1 MNQTPATRTPPSP
14 NAVLAMLL
22 LVYTFNFLDR
32 QILAILAEPVKADL
46 GLTDTQM
53 GALGGIAFAL
63 FYSTMAIPISLL
75 ADRRGRARV
84 IGISLVIWSG
94 FTALCGVAQNF
105 WQMFLFRLGVG
116 TGEAGGVAPSYAII
130 AERFPPERRARAMA
144 TYALGVPLGQA
155 AGALF
160 GAMIAAAFDWR
171 ATFIALGVAG
181 ILVWFPFRRMVRD
194 EDGLPPAPTGEAPPL
209 MSVFRRLA
217 AQPAFWLLAFGAAAG
232 SFCGYGL
239 AFWIPAFLQR
249 SFDLTLV
256 QAGQFMGAQLLLTGV
271 LGVYAGGWF
280 GDRIG
285 HGDKAGYA
293 RVAGISYALSAVLL
307 AAAFTSRDVIVLFA
321 LLLVPGGLIYLWI
334 GPVTTA
340 VQHLVP
346 AGERATASA
355 TFLLINNG
363 IGLGFGSLAIGRL
376 SDALTP
382 SYGEDALRYALI
394 ATSML
399 YFVAFALMMLAG
411 PRLRRAWI
419 S

>member
-1 MNQTPATRTPPSP
+1 
-14 NAVLAMLL
+14 MLL

-53 GALGGIAFAL
+53 GALGGLAFAL
-63 FYSTMAIPISLL
+63 FYSTMAIPIGLL

-84 IGISLVIWSG
+84 IGVSLVIWSA
-94 FTALCGVAQNF
+94 FTALCGVANSYA
-105 WQMFLFRLGVG
+105 QMFLFRLGVG
-116 TGEAGGVAPSYAII
+116 VGEAGGVAPSYAILS
-130 AERFPPERRARAMA
+130 ERFPPERRARALA
-144 TYALGVPLGQA
+144 TYSLGIPLGQA

-160 GAMIAAAFDWR
+160 GAMIAAAVDWR
-171 ATFIALGVAG
+171 AAFIVLGIAG
-181 ILVWFPFRRMVRD
+181 LLAWIPYSGVVRD
-194 EDGLPPAPTGEAPPL
+194 CDAPAPAADAPAASSL
-209 MSVFRRLA
+209 AEVFGRLA
-217 AQPAFWLLAFGAAAG
+217 RQPAFWLLAFGAAAG

-239 AFWIPAFLQR
+239 AFWVPALLQR

-256 QAGQFMGAQLLLTGV
+256 EAGQFMGAQMLLTGV
-271 LGVYAGGWF
+271 AGVYAGGWL

-293 RVAGISYALSAVLL
+293 RVAAVSYALSAVLL
-307 AAAFTSRDVIVLFA
+307 AAAFTSRDLALLFA
-321 LLLVPGGLIYLWI
+321 LLLIPGGLIYVWI

-346 AGERATASA
+346 ARDRATASA
-355 TFLLINNG
+355 CFLLINNG

-382 SYGEDALRYALI
+382 TYGPDALRYALI
-394 ATSML
+394 AVSML
-399 YFVAFALMMLAG
+399 YFVAAGLMLLAA
-411 PRLRRAWI
+411 PRLRRAWLG
-419 S
+419 